1 VLQTPSNAVAL
12 RTSWIQC
19 PPLRNHWHVSTN
31 SLPLLTSSI
40 IRLFSL
46 LLLAL
51 YLGETISVTSVPKAF
66 ATSHILT
73 REENALQ
80 VHTRAQARAAAA
92 AQVIA
97 DPTPLTLDSDD
108 QTEKSTEISVMTKD
122 PPSTKYG
129 STHATD
135 EITLHDDLAAH
146 TEFAIA
152 RALLRHLVGFVLP
165 PDYKPDLVGEM
176 RVIGVDNNLF
186 DKDQSSFDGKLLG
199 DRVPQ
204 RHCNAN
210 ILH

>member
-1 VLQTPSNAVAL
+1 
-12 RTSWIQC
+12 
-19 PPLRNHWHVSTN
+19 
-31 SLPLLTSSI
+31 
-40 IRLFSL
+40 
-46 LLLAL
+46 
-51 YLGETISVTSVPKAF
+51 LGETISVTSVPKAF